1 MRVCFLIGNFP
12 VYSGVSSQA
21 VLQAEELLK
30 IGVSVELGII
40 AGSNEVFVCSDIFD
54 PKRLPESLT
63 YFFLHPL
70 QGSLASVKKYIEFF
84 RRMRREFDVVHFHG
98 LPAGYAMMVPILKML
113 GLRVVIKMTGMGIN
127 DPLSIRENV
136 GWFSSR
142 VFSMADAVI
151 GTSQALRDAYIT
163 AGFSEKKLSAI
174 PNGVDCSRFFP
185 PRDAAEKARLKE
197 KLNIA
202 PDTQIALFVGSF
214 RTAKGADLLID
225 SFCKVKDSFK
235 NLQLVIVGPLCP
247 VCPGGKNSE
256 KSLMESIKTSLRIIL
271 HGKEIIVLGKDTNR
285 FSLVGPMRNVEE
297 WMRAADVFLFPSRRE
312 GLPNVVLEA
321 MATALPC
328 ITLNIP
334 EITGD
339 LLVED
344 SLGWCVEDNTSAFSK
359 AFFEVI
365 SNPRKAEKCGEN
377 ALLRAKSIFSSEKVA
392 EKIKSLYMG
401 F

>member
-21 VLQAEELLK
+21 VLQAEELLE
-30 IGVSVELGII
+30 IGVRVELGII
-40 AGSNEVFVCSDIFD
+40 AGSGEIFACSDIFD
-54 PKRLPESLT
+54 PKRLPESLS
-63 YFFLHPL
+63 YFFLNPL
-70 QGSLASVKKYIEFF
+70 QNNIASVKKYIEFF
-84 RRMRREFDVVHFHG
+84 GRMRREFDVVHFHG
-98 LPAGYAMMVPILKML
+98 LPAGYAIMVPILKML

-127 DPLSIRENV
+127 DPLSIREKV

-142 VFSMADAVI
+142 VFGMADAVI
-151 GTSQALRDAYIT
+151 GTSQALRDAYLA
-163 AGFSEKKLSAI
+163 AGFSKNKIFAI

-185 PRDAAEKARLKE
+185 SKNDKEKAKLKE
-197 KLNIA
+197 KLHIA

-214 RTAKGADLLID
+214 RTAKGVDLLID
-225 SFCKVKDSFK
+225 SFCMVKDSFK
-235 NLQLVIVGPLCP
+235 DLQLVIVGPICP

-256 KSLMESIKTSLRIIL
+256 KTLMENIKTSLKIIL
-271 HGKEIIVLGKDTNR
+271 HGKEIIILGKDTNR

-297 WMRAADVFLFPSRRE
+297 WMRVADVFLFPSRRE

-328 ITLNIP
+328 ITLDIP

-344 SLGWCVEDNTSAFSK
+344 SLGWCVEDNALAFSQ
-359 AFFEVI
+359 AFYEVM
-365 SNPRKAEKCGEN
+365 SNSSEAGKRGEN
-377 ALLRAKSIFSSEKVA
+377 ALCRARSLFSSDKVA
-392 EKIKSLYMG
+392 KKIKSLYMG